1 MRSITMASAVFTAI
15 LLAGSANADELE
27 LVYNLENWGLDAGN
41 IISDDIDFGVG
52 VASINSITVTL
63 SHSWAADVELG
74 LYAPTDDQSDT
85 ADLAGASYVLTNDQG
100 SFNDFGTGGSTLADT
115 FVYEFIASGSANGIV
130 GAIPG
135 NIAAGTYD
143 ASSWGA
149 GGSGAGWLL
158 VLNDNANGDDGAIG
172 TVTIDFNAVPEPTSA
187 LVILG
192 LTAVLAGRRRR

>member
-1 MRSITMASAVFTAI
+1 MLQTSCEEFVNLHFVADEVFVCVYLNWEIFDMRSITMASAVFTAI

-85 ADLAGASYVLTNDQG
+85 ADLAGTHMY
-100 SFNDFGTGGSTLADT
+100 
-115 FVYEFIASGSANGIV
+115 
-130 GAIPG
+130 
-135 NIAAGTYD
+135 
-143 ASSWGA
+143 
-149 GGSGAGWLL
+149 
-158 VLNDNANGDDGAIG
+158 
-172 TVTIDFNAVPEPTSA
+172 
-187 LVILG
+187 
-192 LTAVLAGRRRR
+192 